1 MSRYGGPMRALTV
14 TADAPHIAL
23 AEVADPR
30 PLPSQALVRTTAFS
44 LNRGEVKRLPTME
57 PGAQNGWD
65 VAGVVEEAA
74 ADGSG
79 PPAGTRVVGLVMGT
93 AWAERV
99 AVPTSILAAIP
110 DGVTDAQAATLP
122 VAGLTALHVLKVAG
136 LPLSRRVLVTGAT
149 GGVGRFLIQLAKRS
163 GAHVT
168 ALVRD
173 LAVRADLEALGADAV
188 VTSIDAEYDVVGDAV
203 GGRTLGAAIEHVA
216 PYGTVVSFAN
226 TVSEPVTYETRAL
239 FGRAPGARVYG
250 LMVFNELARET
261 SGSRDLTTLLQ
272 LVAEGR
278 LDPQITHEASWTTAA
293 EATTALMDRT
303 ITGKA
308 VLHVD

>member
-1 MSRYGGPMRALTV
+1 MRALTV

-23 AEVADPR
+23 TEVPDPR

-44 LNRGEVKRLPTME
+44 LNRGEIKRLPTMA
-57 PGAQNGWD
+57 PGSQNGWD
-65 VAGVVEEAA
+65 VVGVVETAA

-79 PPAGTRVVGLVMGT
+79 PPEGTRVVGLVSNT

-99 AVPTSILAAIP
+99 AVPTEILAPIP
-110 DGVTDAQAATLP
+110 DGVTDAQAAALP
-122 VAGLTALHVLKVAG
+122 VAGLTALHALKVSG
-136 LPLSRRVLVTGAT
+136 LVLGRRVLVTAAT
-149 GGVGRFLIQLAKRS
+149 GGVGRIAIQLAHRS

-173 LAVRADLEALGADAV
+173 IAVAGELEALGADDV
-188 VTSIDAEYDVVGDAV
+188 VTAIEREYDVITDGV
-203 GGRTLGAAIEHVA
+203 GGPTLGAALEHVA

-226 TVSEPVTYETRAL
+226 TVAEPVQYETRAL
-239 FGRAPGARVYG
+239 FGRAPGARLYG
-250 LMVFNELARET
+250 FMVFNELARER
-261 SGSRDLTTLLQ
+261 SGTRDLGVLLD
-272 LVAEGR
+272 LVAAGH
-278 LDPQITHEASWTTAA
+278 LDPQITHEGSWSDAGAA
-293 EATTALMDRT
+293 LTGIMDRT

>member
-1 MSRYGGPMRALTV
+1 MRALTV
-14 TADAPHIAL
+14 TAEPPHITL
-23 AEVADPR
+23 ADIPDPV

-44 LNRGEVKRLPTME
+44 LNRGEIKRLPTMTA
-57 PGAQNGWD
+57 GAQNGWD
-65 VAGVVEEAA
+65 VAGVVEQAA

-93 AWAERV
+93 AWAELV
-99 AVPTSILAAIP
+99 AVPTAILAPIP
-110 DGVTDAQAATLP
+110 DGVTDTQAAALP

-136 LPLSRRVLVTGAT
+136 LVLGRRVLVTGAT
-149 GGVGRFLIQLAKRS
+149 GGVGRIAIQLARES

-173 LAVRADLEALGADAV
+173 TAVADDLTRLGAGAV
-188 VTSIDAEYDVVGDAV
+188 VTSIDREYDVVADAI
-203 GGRTLGAAIEHVA
+203 GGPVLGSAIEHVA
-216 PYGTVVSFAN
+216 PYGVVVSFAN
-226 TVSEPVTYETRAL
+226 TVAEPVSYSTREL

-250 LMVFNELARET
+250 LMVFNELAREQ
-261 SGSRDLTTLLQ
+261 SGTRDLATLLE
-272 LVAEGR
+272 LVAAGR
-278 LDPQITHEASWTTAA
+278 LDPQVSHEASWKDAGTAL
-293 EATTALMDRT
+293 TALMDRT